1 MRFDDYPKMAARFE
15 AMDLRVQPPTPEQI
29 DVASGRIRR
38 YGHGPFHCEIE
49 PQSHGSL
56 ALWHVVAPPLAA
68 MLICAWV
75 REWTQPQVGAQLE
88 LL

>member
-1 MRFDDYPKMAARFE
+1 MSA
-15 AMDLRVQPPTPEQI
+15 DLDIPRRPPTPEQI
-29 DVASGRIRR
+29 DVASGQIRR

-56 ALWHVVAPPLAA
+56 ALWHVVGP
-68 MLICAWV
+68 
-75 REWTQPQVGAQLE
+75 PQVGAQLE